1 MGFYS
6 RKAGYLKQVA
16 AICASQH
23 AGDIPPSLD
32 ELLALPGVGPKMAY
46 LVGSL
51 PAGQTLSPKPKS
63 LTKCMSSIKVAGG
76 ITTD

>member
-51 PAGQTLSPKPKS
+51 PAGKTLIPKS